1 MADDENI
8 GKWKTAE
15 LLDPWPPEW
24 LEDFKSKVD
33 TIAQFLIAS
42 LELANVMLDV
52 IKAFLIG
59 INDPITA
66 LIKALIKEIEK
77 ILKDLR
83 QLGLYFTSDR
93 KLMDYPFKDILGG
106 FQGAEKRMI
115 GRLNDRTDIGRPDV
129 SPNTLMVGFMFY
141 ASADTNGLYNLL
153 SVINKILAL
162 FSFEV
167 SGNKFSTVQNLSVSY
182 SASDPTYT
190 PTFGQGVFSPPREI
204 VVSWQQ
210 VKNANIMGINI
221 PLPGPANFIIEV
233 STVPY
238 GLPLF
243 ITKQDTNKAS
253 PGGKNGEGTPQ
264 LKTYELTER
273 KLGVEQQVYL
283 CGGADRLSYPSQYNY
298 ETATD
303 SDGKLKDGSAYVHT
317 FLADNQTQPI
327 PIHLLKDSS
336 GTEPTYFL
344 QRTFVLGVDDGGG
357 AVTTFGTQST
367 FKIKPEQLPKSI
379 KVSGTGSSLKIEEDT
394 EETPTIYYF
403 RVTPSAKF
411 DTTPFARYSVE
422 SKNVDSENNVVTNSV
437 SIGSPSS
444 IFPLKVARDT
454 TSMYQESVE
463 SALLA
468 LLLSRPDLDNLGRET
483 PFLSEDK
490 DKLLGIFGIDPRKF
504 FSSDIGIVQFR
515 NKVRRIV
522 KRLTTE
528 LIDKTGVLPKLVEEF
543 VVDSS
548 QELREFTWSDFNVS
562 SPSLTLRQSVGMGSS
577 STIDFNDEIG
587 IAPNLK
593 AIPYEDNRE
602 HERKFRKLII
612 GGTKEP
618 TYPSPPP
625 TQTVEIQKS
634 VRDSKLQSLSKGNPN
649 GGIFEKRK
657 AEQYDYLLNGSL
669 KDSQGNDR
677 VIIRVGVEYV
687 LMREKAD
694 YISTKKIS
702 DSSGN
707 INGNSP
713 LVYASRSSMNS
724 GFRISP
730 ALSQSTPMYFTRTVL
745 IDHNNGQLLQQAAL
759 VLNIASSS
767 SDKKAESEWDFVR
780 LGDNGVMLFVEQFL
794 NTILNTV
801 QAILDG
807 LQGIIDNILRFI
819 DFIQQRI
826 NEVQNLIRKINA
838 IIQSIGLFDIPS
850 VSMLFFAS
858 KGTDGVTRDL
868 VSAQDKPSD
877 PTTAYGFGA
886 MGLMPIPVAN
896 VILDLFFPDTDIEGL
911 VDDIVSGEE

>member
-1 MADDENI
+1 MADSENI
-8 GKWKTAE
+8 GVWKETQ

-59 INDPITA
+59 VNDPITA

-93 KLMDYPFKDILGG
+93 KLLDYPFKDILGG

-115 GRLNDRTDIGRPDV
+115 GRLNNRTDIGRPDV

-141 ASADTNGLYNLL
+141 ASADTNGIYNLL
-153 SVINKILAL
+153 NVINKILAL

-167 SGNKFSTVQNLSVSY
+167 SGNKFSTVQNLIASY
-182 SASDPTYT
+182 TATDPTYT
-190 PTFGQGVFSPPREI
+190 PTFGKGVFSPPREI
-204 VVSWQQ
+204 TLSWEQ
-210 VKNANIMGINI
+210 VKNANLMGVNI
-221 PLPGPANFIIEV
+221 PLPGPDNFIIEV

-243 ITKQDTNKAS
+243 ITKQDTNKSS
-253 PGGKNGEGTPQ
+253 PGGKTGEGTPQ

-273 KLGVEQQVYL
+273 KLGVKQQVYL
-283 CGGADRLSYPSQYNY
+283 CGGADRLAYPTQYKY

-303 SDGKLKDGSAYVHT
+303 SSGKLKEGSAYVHT
-317 FLADNQTQPI
+317 FLADNPTQPI
-327 PIHLLKDSS
+327 PIHLLKDES
-336 GTEPTYFL
+336 GTEPIYFL
-344 QRTFVLGVDDGGG
+344 QRTFILGGDDGGG
-357 AVTTFGTQST
+357 VFTTFGTQSV
-367 FKIKPEQLPKSI
+367 FNIKPEQLPKSI
-379 KVSGTGSSLKIEEDT
+379 KVSGTGSELKIEEDT
-394 EETPTIYYF
+394 EETPTTYYF

-422 SKNVDSENNVVTNSV
+422 SKNIDSGNNVLTNTV
-437 SIGSPSS
+437 DMGSPSAPF
-444 IFPLKVARDT
+444 ILKVARET
-454 TSMYQESVE
+454 TSLYQESVE

-468 LLLSRPDLDNLGRET
+468 LLLSRPDQDNLGRET

-490 DKLLGIFGIDPRKF
+490 NKLLSIFGIKPEKF

-515 NKVRRIV
+515 NKIRGLARRIA
-522 KRLTTE
+522 TE
-528 LIDKTGVLPKLVEEF
+528 LIDKTGVLPKRVEEF

-548 QELREFTWSDFNVS
+548 QELREFTWSEFDPNL
-562 SPSLTLRQSVGMGSS
+562 PNLTLRQSAGLVISAD
-577 STIDFNDEIG
+577 IDFNDETG
-587 IAPNLK
+587 IAPNTK
-593 AIPYEDNRE
+593 SIPFKDQKQY
-602 HERKFRKLII
+602 ERKFRKLIV
-612 GGTKEP
+612 GGASEGATQSP
-618 TYPSPPP
+618 TPAK
-625 TQTVEIQKS
+625 TVEILKEH
-634 VRDSKLQSLSKGNPN
+634 RDTKLKGSKGNSN
-649 GGIFEKRK
+649 GNLFQRRQ
-657 AEQYDYLLNGSL
+657 AELFDYLQNGAV
-669 KDSQGNDR
+669 KRDGND
-677 VIIRVGVEYV
+677 VEITKNGDTYI
-687 LMREKAD
+687 LMIAKSE
-694 YISTKKIS
+694 YLKKP
-702 DSSGN
+702 DDNTGT

-713 LVYASRSSMNS
+713 LVYTSRQVLNRS
-724 GFRISP
+724 FRLSP
-730 ALSQSTPMYFTRTVL
+730 AIISIAPSSQMYFTRTVL
-745 IDHNNGQLLQQAAL
+745 LEHNNGELLQQAAF

-767 SDKKAESEWDFVR
+767 NDKKAESEWDFVR

-807 LQGIIDNILRFI
+807 LQGIIDSILKFI

-868 VSAQDKPSD
+868 VSAQDKPTD
-877 PTTAYGFGA
+877 PTSAYGFGA

-896 VILDLFFPDTDIEGL
+896 VILDLFFPDTDIDGL
-911 VDDIVSGEE
+911 VDSIVSGEE